1 MTSQPSFNFIDH
13 YCLAKRASTVDYPF
27 DETTRVYRVANK
39 IFALLS
45 EELDPMRI
53 NLKCDPE
60 DAEALRAQY
69 PAIIPGYHMNK
80 KHWNT
85 VILNGSLSEELLQ
98 ELIDQSNYLI
108 VSSLSKSKRAEF
120 NL

>member
-1 MTSQPSFNFIDH
+1 
-13 YCLAKRASTVDYPF
+13 
-27 DETTRVYRVANK
+27 VANK

-60 DAEALRAQY
+60 DGQALRAQY

-85 VILNGSLSEELLQ
+85 VILDGSLSEELLQ

-120 NL
+120 NLSLSI